1 MHRKRK
7 GNLLANLL
15 SPKWC
20 ALCYTQLSKNLFSLM
35 ASKSDHI
42 KQFGHHCSLFGYPTI
57 CAHVFASFF
66 GLLSQTKLGAL
77 ATLTRL
83 CEQVPVNSLLDP
95 LTRVE
100 ELRNY
105 FMARSQR
112 SQAEPS
118 KAFSLQLYH
127 LWCILII
134 MFGLSDRGCLLNIRA
149 LDFLETRTFTKTS
162 TDKLYLMWI
171 SHIAADTQNCLKRS
185 VMAPVRVQ

>member
-134 MFGLSDRGCLLNIRA
+134 MFGLSDRGCLLNI
-149 LDFLETRTFTKTS
+149 
-162 TDKLYLMWI
+162 
-171 SHIAADTQNCLKRS
+171 
-185 VMAPVRVQ
+185 

>member
-1 MHRKRK
+1 MVCP
-7 GNLLANLL
+7 LLHTALQKPFFFHAIKIWSHQTVRSSLL
-15 SPKWC
+15 PIW
-20 ALCYTQLSKNLFSLM
+20 LS
-35 ASKSDHI
+35 
-42 KQFGHHCSLFGYPTI
+42 HHL
-57 CAHVFASFF
+57 VFDSFF

-127 LWCILII
+127 LWCILMI

-149 LDFLETRTFTKTS
+149 LDFLEMRTFTKTS

-171 SHIAADTQNCLKRS
+171 SHIAADTQT
-185 VMAPVRVQ
+185 A